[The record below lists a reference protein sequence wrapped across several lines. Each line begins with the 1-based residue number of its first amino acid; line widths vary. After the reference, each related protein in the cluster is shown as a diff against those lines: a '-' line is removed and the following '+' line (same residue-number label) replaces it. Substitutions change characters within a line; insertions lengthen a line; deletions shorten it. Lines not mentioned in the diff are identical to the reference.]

1 MEAALKIGILG
12 GTGKQGQ
19 GLALRWANGGVKI
32 LLGSRTPS
40 KAERVAHQLNGILAR
55 DRVLGLANR
64 DVAAQAQ
71 VLVSTLPH
79 AGHQETLE
87 GLKKELDGK
96 LLMVATV
103 IWPPG
108 PLERPSAAEE
118 AQDVLGNAVTVVA
131 AFQTVSAV
139 ALASLEEEMTEDV
152 LVCGDKADARR
163 QAVELIGQTGLR
175 GVETGPLRNARIV
188 EATTSILLKVNKT
201 YGIKHAGLRITGLDP

>member
-1 MEAALKIGILG
+1 MKIGILG
-12 GTGKQGQ
+12 GTGKEGQ
-19 GLALRWANGGVKI
+19 GLALRWAAGGLEI

-40 KAERVAHQLNGILAR
+40 KAERVAHQLNG
-55 DRVLGLANR
+55 VLGRDAVAGMGNR

-79 AGHQETLE
+79 AGHQKTLE
-87 GLKKELDGK
+87 GLKQELDGK

-118 AQDVLGNAVTVVA
+118 AQDVLGDAVMVVA

-163 QAVELIGQTGLR
+163 RAAEVIGKTGLR
-175 GVETGPLRNARIV
+175 GVEAGPLRNARIV
-188 EATTSILLKVNKT
+188 EATTGILLKVNKT
-201 YGIKHAGLRITGLDP
+201 YGIKHAGLKITGLE